1 MGLQAIEAR
10 PKYGSPVFLVDQD
23 TGDMITA
30 HLAVRYGVSFQRVG
44 ASGALSSAHR
54 LLESKTVASS
64 RGKSRVVARA
74 SVAVA
79 ACVLWLFIGAAG
91 DNALC
96 GESDTRAQV
105 FVAAE
110 KRGIAQADARRD
122 ESLLISR
129 FVETTVVEQK
139 QIFERGR
146 EKVDILTD
154 RQPLTQPL
162 DAPPGKA
169 AQASQSLP
177 PAAWE
182 RKQAL
187 EHEQE
192 WFARALNSSLGGEP
206 DEVRSAAELERIK
219 QKQSLDQERGRADA
233 LARELTSLRSELDAG
248 RIAGQEAVQAIEAEI
263 KQKQALDQERDR
275 ADALARELTSLRAEL
290 DSARVA
296 SPEAEQ
302 AGEAEI
308 KQKQALE
315 QERGRADTL
324 ARELASL
331 RAELDTAR
339 AAGAEAVRAAEAAK
353 IEQEQALGKERDK
366 TETLARELTSLRA
379 DLDTARVAG
388 LEATRTAEAAK
399 IEQEQALG
407 KERDKTETLA
417 QELTSLRADLDTA
430 RAAGLEAMRT
440 AEAAKIEQAEAL
452 GKERGKTETLD
463 RALTSLR
470 AELEASRIAGP
481 EVAQAAAAEIE
492 QKQALKQER
501 DRAEALARELTSLRA
516 ELDTAR
522 AAGPQT
528 VQTNAAA
535 KIEQE
540 LAFGKERDQT
550 ERLAR
555 ELASARKETEAR
567 SALLAAV
574 HAEVLEATETN
585 RALAA
590 EQKLALASERDRA
603 DALAR
608 ELTSVRNELEAGNRQ
623 IAALNAL
630 RALHSHESAADHSQE
645 RMAESSSRTTEGKG
659 RSPEQISAEA
669 AASTS
674 GQSSASELPRPEA
687 QSTAREAASDSGPKV
702 AAAIERST
710 PASAASSRS
719 TVDEQRLLA
728 RANALLRQV
737 DINGARLLLEYA
749 LERGS
754 ARAAFML
761 AETYDARV
769 LRSWRALGVSGD
781 LTTARELY
789 ARAQAGGIE
798 DAKERI
804 ETLK

>member
-23 TGDMITA
+23 TGDMTTA
-30 HLAVRYGVSFQRVG
+30 HRAVRYGVSFQRVG
-44 ASGALSSAHR
+44 ASVALSPAHR
-54 LLESKTVASS
+54 LPESKTVASS

-110 KRGIAQADARRD
+110 KGIAQANARRD
-122 ESLLISR
+122 ESLLISQ

-139 QIFERGR
+139 QSLKHGP
-146 EKVDILTD
+146 EKVDILVG
-154 RQPLTQPL
+154 RPLTQPL
-162 DAPPGKA
+162 DAPQGKA
-169 AQASQSLP
+169 VVAPQSAP
-177 PAAWE
+177 AAAWE

-192 WFARALNSSLGGEP
+192 WFARALNSSLRGEP
-206 DEVRSAAELERIK
+206 DEVRSAPESERIR

-290 DSARVA
+290 DTARVA
-296 SPEAEQ
+296 GLEAAQ

-339 AAGAEAVRAAEAAK
+339 AAGAEAVRAAEAAM
-353 IEQEQALGKERDK
+353 IEQEQALGKERGK
-366 TETLARELTSLRA
+366 TEMLARELTSLRA
-379 DLDTARVAG
+379 DFDTGRAAG

-417 QELTSLRADLDTA
+417 RELISLRAELDTA
-430 RAAGLEAMRT
+430 RAAGLEATRT
-440 AEAAKIEQAEAL
+440 AEAAKIEQEQAL
-452 GKERGKTETLD
+452 GKERDKTETLA
-463 RALTSLR
+463 RELTSLR

-501 DRAEALARELTSLRA
+501 DRAEALARELTSLRTK
-516 ELDTAR
+516 LDTAR

-528 VQTNAAA
+528 VQTTAAA

-555 ELASARKETEAR
+555 ELASARKEAEAR
-567 SALLAAV
+567 SALLAAA

-608 ELTSVRNELEAGNRQ
+608 ELTSVRNELEAGSRK

-630 RALHSHESAADHSQE
+630 RALHSRESAADHSQE
-645 RMAESSSRTTEGKG
+645 RMAESSSRAIEGNG
-659 RSPEQISAEA
+659 LSPGQISGKA

-674 GQSSASELPRPEA
+674 GPSSVSELPRPEA
-687 QSTAREAASDSGPKV
+687 ASVTREAASDLVPKV
-702 AAAIERST
+702 TMATERST
-710 PASAASSRS
+710 APSAVSPSL
-719 TVDEQRLLA
+719 VDEQRLLA
-728 RANALLRQV
+728 RATALLRQA
-737 DINGARLLLEYA
+737 DISGARRLLQHA

-769 LRSWRALGVSGD
+769 LQSWRANGISGD
-781 LTTARELY
+781 RTKARELY
-789 ARAQAGGIE
+789 ERAQAGGIE

-804 ETLK
+804 EALK

>member
-23 TGDMITA
+23 TGDMTTV
-30 HLAVRYGVSFQRVG
+30 HRAVRYGVSFQRVG
-44 ASGALSSAHR
+44 ASVALSPAHR
-54 LLESKTVASS
+54 LPESKTVASS

-110 KRGIAQADARRD
+110 KGIAQANARRD
-122 ESLLISR
+122 ESLLISQ

-139 QIFERGR
+139 QSLKHGP
-146 EKVDILTD
+146 EKVDILVG
-154 RQPLTQPL
+154 RPLTQPL
-162 DAPPGKA
+162 DAPQGKA
-169 AQASQSLP
+169 VVAPQSAP
-177 PAAWE
+177 AAAWE

-192 WFARALNSSLGGEP
+192 WFARALNSSLRGEP
-206 DEVRSAAELERIK
+206 DEVRSAPESERIR

-290 DSARVA
+290 DTARVA
-296 SPEAEQ
+296 GLEAAQ

-339 AAGAEAVRAAEAAK
+339 AAGAEAVRAAEAAMIEQEQALGKERGKTEMLARELTSLRADFDTGRAAGLEATRTAEAAK

-379 DLDTARVAG
+379 DLDTARAAG

-417 QELTSLRADLDTA
+417 RE
-430 RAAGLEAMRT
+430 
-440 AEAAKIEQAEAL
+440 
-452 GKERGKTETLD
+452 
-463 RALTSLR
+463 LTSLR

-501 DRAEALARELTSLRA
+501 DRAEALARELTSLRTK
-516 ELDTAR
+516 LDTAR

-528 VQTNAAA
+528 VQTTAAA

-555 ELASARKETEAR
+555 ELASARKEAEAR
-567 SALLAAV
+567 SALLAAA

-608 ELTSVRNELEAGNRQ
+608 ELTSVRNELEAGSRK

-630 RALHSHESAADHSQE
+630 RALHSRESAADHSQE
-645 RMAESSSRTTEGKG
+645 RMAESSSRAIEGNG
-659 RSPEQISAEA
+659 LSPGQISGKA

-674 GQSSASELPRPEA
+674 GPSSVSELPRPEA
-687 QSTAREAASDSGPKV
+687 ASVTREAASDLVPKV
-702 AAAIERST
+702 TMATERST
-710 PASAASSRS
+710 APSAVSPSL
-719 TVDEQRLLA
+719 VDEQRLLA
-728 RANALLRQV
+728 RATALLRQA
-737 DINGARLLLEYA
+737 DISGARRLLQHA

-769 LRSWRALGVSGD
+769 LQSWRANGISGD
-781 LTTARELY
+781 RTKARELY
-789 ARAQAGGIE
+789 ERAQAGGIE

-804 ETLK
+804 EALK